1 MYLKITLKAILE
13 EIMQTVIIVLD
24 SAKMQN
30 PDLDIIY
37 DLPDRIDEFTNHAVY
52 DNGYDYLSE
61 TKIGIWLETD
71 NASANLEKIIELLKS
86 EKFSDNDLSAS
97 AEIYISE
104 DECAKLEN
112 SRKTYPL

>member
-1 MYLKITLKAILE
+1 
-13 EIMQTVIIVLD
+13 MQTVIIVLD
-24 SAKMQN
+24 SVKMEN
-30 PDLDIIY
+30 PDLDICY

-71 NASANLEKIIELLKS
+71 NAAANLEKIIGLLRS

-112 SRKTYPL
+112 CRKVYPERSK